1 MKDKYAF
8 PSLSNTGP
16 RPGMELRDWFAGMAL
31 SGLLANPKNDEM
43 DNDDLV
49 TICYSTADDMMEMRD
64 QEWAK

>member
-1 MKDKYAF
+1 MKDKYAY
-8 PSLSNTGP
+8 PTISNTGP

-49 TICYSTADDMMEMRD
+49 TICYSTADDMMEMR
-64 QEWAK
+64 EKAWAK